1 MVLSAGIR
9 RLFGF
14 SILFLMSLFSLLWK
28 LDLMSLNL
36 MFCIS
41 RVISSS
47 NGCSSLISGGEFLDL
62 KPYDSF
68 AVDSIPFR
76 K

>member
-1 MVLSAGIR
+1 MRELGGCLA
-9 RLFGF
+9 FF
-14 SILFLMSLFSLLWK
+14 ILFLMSQFSFLWK
-28 LDLMSLNL
+28 LDLICLNW
-36 MFCIS
+36 MFFII

-47 NGCSSLISGGEFLDL
+47 KGRSSLICGGEFLDL

-68 AVDSIPFR
+68 VVESVLVR

>member
-1 MVLSAGIR
+1 MRELGGCLA
-9 RLFGF
+9 FF
-14 SILFLMSLFSLLWK
+14 ILFLMSQFSFLWK
-28 LDLMSLNL
+28 LDLICLNW
-36 MFCIS
+36 MFFII

-47 NGCSSLISGGEFLDL
+47 KGRSSLICGGECLDL

-68 AVDSIPFR
+68 VVESVLFR

>member
-1 MVLSAGIR
+1 M
-9 RLFGF
+9 
-14 SILFLMSLFSLLWK
+14 FL
-28 LDLMSLNL
+28 
-36 MFCIS
+36 II

-47 NGCSSLISGGEFLDL
+47 KGRSSLICGGEFLDL

-68 AVDSIPFR
+68 VVESVLFR